1 MTNDEQTAANR
12 LNSQHST
19 GPRSDEGKAVVST
32 NAVRHGL
39 LAKATVLPDEEQ
51 ADFDAMRAE
60 MLEDLAPFGMLET
73 ALVDR
78 LCTLVWRLRRVG
90 TMESAAIAR
99 EQARRLCRAWDRQ
112 IEMIEQ
118 AEREGRALFQFE
130 EYADRI
136 ARASKAVDYKTV
148 RQLATAARYAVGD
161 RFDGVGG
168 AVNAAYSDMLVD
180 SRVLDNLSRYE
191 VTLHR
196 EFDATLKQLWVVR
209 ADRSRKRS
217 GVRRGPEVIDMQ
229 PEA

>member
-1 MTNDEQTAANR
+1 MISEEQIAANR

-19 GPRSDEGKAVVST
+19 GPRSDQGKAVVSA

-39 LAKATVLPDEEQ
+39 LAKTTVLPDEEQ
-51 ADFDAMRAE
+51 ADFDAMRTQ
-60 MLEDLAPFGMLET
+60 MLEDMAPVGMLET

-78 LCTLVWRLRRVG
+78 LCALVWRLRRVG

-99 EQARRLCRAWDRQ
+99 EQARRFCSAWDRQ

-118 AEREGRALFQFE
+118 AERDGRTLVYYE
-130 EYADRI
+130 DDADQT
-136 ARASKAVDYKTV
+136 ARASKAVDYNTV
-148 RQLATAARYAVGD
+148 KKLATAARCAVGD

-168 AVNAAYSDMLVD
+168 AINAAYENMLVD
-180 SRVLDNLSRYE
+180 ARVFDNLSRYE

-217 GVRRGPEVIDMQ
+217 GVRRGPEVVDMQ